1 MSYRTANRRANR
13 ASDFLRKR
21 GEKTGTNPMALPVTR
36 KPVNNHTKARANRPG
51 TTVPS
56 TVVLQGEAMYPNGKR

>member
-21 GEKTGTNPMALPVTR
+21 GEKTGREPMALPVAR
-36 KPVNNHTKARANRPG
+36 KPVSNHTKARASRPG
-51 TTVPS
+51 TTVPP
-56 TVVLQGEAMYPNGKR
+56 TATLRGEASYPNGKG